1 MSPDPAAVL
10 ARAEA
15 AYLGLA
21 LGDAL
26 GATVEFMTPRE
37 IAHHHGVH
45 REIGGGGWLR
55 LAPGQVTDDTG
66 MALALGQAILA
77 HDGRIEALACARAF
91 DAWMRARPVDI
102 GNTVRRNL
110 IRFRNTGE
118 PEAPASDHDAGNG
131 AAMRVLPVALA
142 TFGRPEA
149 EVRAACRAQAHV
161 THHNAMSDAA
171 CEFLALSVQDFLRG
185 DSLQQVFR
193 QRIRPLVAAH
203 PAYAFRDR
211 PRRENPSGWVVET
224 MQAVLQAVVDVG
236 GFEHCLVDVVNR
248 GGDADTTGAIAGM
261 LAGALYGR
269 EALPARWLK
278 ALDPAVREACMAQ
291 ARGLIAQ
298 PSLPAREAASQACR
312 APAREAAS
320 QACRAPAREAASQAC
335 RAPAREAE
343 TQTGTSADL
352 VPGKS

>member
-1 MSPDPAAVL
+1 MIDTPAVSPEEIL

-45 REIGGGGWLR
+45 REIVGGGWLR

-66 MALALGQAILA
+66 MALALGEAILA
-77 HDGRIEALACARAF
+77 NNGRVDALPCAKAF
-91 DAWMRARPVDI
+91 DAWMRSKPVDI

-118 PEAPASDHDAGNG
+118 PEAPASEHDAGNG

-142 TFGRPEA
+142 TLGRPEA

-161 THHNAMSDAA
+161 THHNAASDAA
-171 CEFLALSVQDFLRG
+171 CEFLALAMQDFLLG
-185 DSLQQVFR
+185 KSLRQVFH
-193 QRIRPLVAAH
+193 QRIQPLVLAQ
-203 PAYAFRDR
+203 PAFAFRER

-224 MQAVLQAVVDVG
+224 LQAVLQAVVDVG
-236 GFEHCLVDVVNR
+236 GFENCLVDVVNR
-248 GGDADTTGAIAGM
+248 GGDADTAGAIAGM
-261 LAGALYGR
+261 LAGAMYGR
-269 EALPARWLK
+269 AALPLRWLQ
-278 ALDPAVREACMAQ
+278 ALDPGVREDCTRQ
-291 ARGLIAQ
+291 ARAL
-298 PSLPAREAASQACR
+298 L
-312 APAREAAS
+312 
-320 QACRAPAREAASQAC
+320 
-335 RAPAREAE
+335 
-343 TQTGTSADL
+343 TGS
-352 VPGKS
+352 P

>member
-1 MSPDPAAVL
+1 VNDSAAASADIQ

-45 REIGGGGWLR
+45 RDIVGGGWLR
-55 LAPGQVTDDTG
+55 LKPGQVTDDTG
-66 MALALGQAILA
+66 MALALGEAILA
-77 HDGRIEALACARAF
+77 SHGRIDALACARAF
-91 DAWMRARPVDI
+91 DTWMRGKPVDI

-110 IRFRNTGE
+110 VRFRNTGE
-118 PEAPASDHDAGNG
+118 AQAPPSPHDAGNG

-142 TFGRPEA
+142 TLGQPEEA
-149 EVRAACRAQAHV
+149 VRAACRAQAHV
-161 THHNAMSDAA
+161 THHNIASDAA
-171 CEFLALSVQDFLRG
+171 CEFITLALQDFLLG
-185 DSLQQVFR
+185 KSLREVFR
-193 QRIRPLVAAH
+193 TRMQSLVLAQ
-203 PAYAFRDR
+203 PAFAFRER

-224 MQAVLQAVVDVG
+224 LQAVLQALVDVG
-236 GFEHCLVDVVNR
+236 GFEPCLVDVVNR

-278 ALDPAVREACMAQ
+278 ALDPAVREACVGQ
-291 ARGLIAQ
+291 SRRLLG
-298 PSLPAREAASQACR
+298 
-312 APAREAAS
+312 
-320 QACRAPAREAASQAC
+320 
-335 RAPAREAE
+335 
-343 TQTGTSADL
+343 
-352 VPGKS
+352 

>member
-1 MSPDPAAVL
+1 VIDTPAAVSAEVL

-37 IAHHHGVH
+37 IAHQYDVH
-45 REIGGGGWLR
+45 REIVGGGWLKLR
-55 LAPGQVTDDTG
+55 PGQVTDDTS
-66 MALALGQAILA
+66 MSLALGEAILA
-77 HDGRIEALACARAF
+77 NQGRVEPLACARAF
-91 DAWMRARPVDI
+91 DAWMRTRPVDI

-110 IRFRNTGE
+110 VLFRLTAC
-118 PEAPASDHDAGNG
+118 PEAPPSEHDAGNG

-161 THHNAMSDAA
+161 THHNAASDAA
-171 CEFLALSVQDFLRG
+171 CEFLALAVQDFLLG
-185 DSLQQVFR
+185 KSLQQVFR
-193 QRIRPLVAAH
+193 HRIYPLVMSQ
-203 PAYAFRDR
+203 PAFGFDKL

-224 MQAVLQAVVDVG
+224 MQAVLQALVGVG
-236 GFEHCLVDVVNR
+236 GFERCLVDVVNR

-269 EALPARWLK
+269 AALPARWLK
-278 ALDPAVREACMAQ
+278 ALDPGVREACAGQ
-291 ARGLIAQ
+291 ARRL
-298 PSLPAREAASQACR
+298 L
-312 APAREAAS
+312 
-320 QACRAPAREAASQAC
+320 
-335 RAPAREAE
+335 
-343 TQTGTSADL
+343 D
-352 VPGKS
+352 